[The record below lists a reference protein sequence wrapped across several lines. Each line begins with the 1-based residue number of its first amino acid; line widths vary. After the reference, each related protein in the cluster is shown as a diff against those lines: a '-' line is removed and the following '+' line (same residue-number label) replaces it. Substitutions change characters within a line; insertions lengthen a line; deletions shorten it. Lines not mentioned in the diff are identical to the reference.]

1 MGIVIAWKQT
11 LPYSNNCFLKAT
23 IMTKFTALFA
33 ALLLSLSTAAIATP
47 TTITFEN
54 LNNKIGADKIS
65 GGFRF
70 DLDGQGAIYYTDGSA
85 CSPVCAANG
94 TTTLLAAGPTVGY
107 GNVVTMTRT
116 SGGVFSVLDFDAGEM
131 FSSYAINSARATDI
145 GYVGMLAGQTV
156 ISGSVHL
163 DGVVDGPNGA
173 ADFQNF
179 IVNSGWVDSFV
190 FTGFG
195 NLNNNDGFSL
205 DNIAVQ
211 NTDMSAAEAAA
222 ATVPEPGSLA
232 LGGLGLLGLAFARR
246 RRA

>member
-1 MGIVIAWKQT
+1 
-11 LPYSNNCFLKAT
+11 
-23 IMTKFTALFA
+23 MTKFTAIFA

-47 TTITFEN
+47 TLVTFEN
-54 LNNKIGADKIS
+54 LNKKIDNNAVS

-70 DLDGQGAIYYTDGSA
+70 SLDNQGALYYTDGSA
-85 CSPVCAANG
+85 CSPACAANG

-116 SGGVFSVLDFDAGEM
+116 SGGVFSVLGFDAGEM
-131 FSSYAINSARATDI
+131 FSSYAINTARATDI
-145 GYVGMLAGQTV
+145 GYVGKLAGQTV

-163 DGVVDGPNGA
+163 DGVVDGPDGA
-173 ADFQNF
+173 ADFQSF
-179 IVNSGWVDSFV
+179 IVNSGWVDSFI
-190 FTGFG
+190 FTGMG
-195 NLNNNDGFSL
+195 SLNNNDGFSL
-205 DNIAVQ
+205 DNIDVQ
-211 NTDMSAAEAAA
+211 NTEMSAAQAAA